1 MSKDTWV
8 GLDVHAKTIA
18 MAVLVGGAKVPE
30 TREIPNRR
38 DKIDRAFRDL
48 RKDGA
53 KVYACYEAGPCG
65 YGLYHQ
71 LRELGVECE
80 VIAPSLIPTKSGER
94 VKTDRRDAIKLAR
107 LYRAGELTPIV
118 VPGHEQEADRDLVR
132 AREDARRDRVAARH
146 RLGKFLLRHG
156 LRFPG
161 TNWTKAHW
169 AWIRQQSF
177 EHASARVTF
186 EHYIAELERLDLAV
200 TKLDKEIEKLARE
213 ERYAGRVDRLSCLR
227 GVRTLT
233 AMIILTELGDLRRFE
248 HPRQMMAYVGLV
260 SSEHSTGENKNRGSI
275 TKAGNA
281 HVRRVLVETAW
292 AYRHARTALSPRI
305 LALLESQPA
314 GVATIAT
321 KASQRL
327 GRRYARLVAKGK
339 ASPVACTALARELCG
354 FIWALD
360 HAGEVPNE
368 AKHAA

>member
-8 GLDVHAKTIA
+8 GLDVHAKTIVL
-18 MAVLVGGAKVPE
+18 AVLVGGAKVSE
-30 TREIPNRR
+30 TREITNRP

-48 RKDGA
+48 RKQGGT
-53 KVYACYEAGPCG
+53 VYACYEAGPCG
-65 YGLYHQ
+65 YAVYHQ

-80 VIAPSLIPTKSGER
+80 VIAPSLIPTKPGDR

-118 VPGHEQEADRDLVR
+118 VPDHEQEADRDLVR
-132 AREDARRDRVAARH
+132 AREDTRRVRIASRH

-156 LRFPG
+156 LRFAG
-161 TNWTKAHW
+161 SNWTKAHW

-177 EHASARVTF
+177 EQPSARVAF
-186 EHYIAELERLDLAV
+186 EHYVAELERLDLAV
-200 TKLDKEIEKLARE
+200 AKLDKEIEKLARE
-213 ERYAGRVDRLSCLR
+213 ERYAARVDRLSCLR

-260 SSEHSTGENKNRGSI
+260 SSEHSSGDSKNRGSI

-281 HVRRVLVETAW
+281 HVRRILVEAAW
-292 AYRHARTALSPRI
+292 AYRHSRTTLSPRI

-314 GVATIAT
+314 AVATIAS

-327 GRRYARLVAKGK
+327 GRRYRRLVARGK
-339 ASPVACTALARELCG
+339 ASPVACTAIARELCG

-360 HAGEVPNE
+360 GAREVKV
-368 AKHAA
+368 A